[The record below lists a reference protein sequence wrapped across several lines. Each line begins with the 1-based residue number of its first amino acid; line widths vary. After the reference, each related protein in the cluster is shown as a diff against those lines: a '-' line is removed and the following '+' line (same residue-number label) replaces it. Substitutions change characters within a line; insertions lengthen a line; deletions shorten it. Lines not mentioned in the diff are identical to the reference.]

1 MKTITV
7 NKNAVKKAII
17 KMREDK
23 ITVRSFLQGKIS
35 AETLSSKNIK
45 FFKII

>member
-7 NKNAVKKAII
+7 NKAAVKKAII
-17 KMREDK
+17 KMRDDK

-35 AETLSSKNIK
+35 AETLSLKDIK
-45 FFKII
+45 LYKII